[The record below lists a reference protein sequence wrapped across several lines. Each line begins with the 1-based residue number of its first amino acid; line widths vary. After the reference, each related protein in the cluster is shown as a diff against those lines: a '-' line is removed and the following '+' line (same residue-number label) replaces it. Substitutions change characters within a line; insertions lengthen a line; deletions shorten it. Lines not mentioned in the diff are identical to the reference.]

1 MSSGRRE
8 FLESLALGSI
18 GMGLTG
24 AMDTEAA
31 LAQAGG
37 HWDLSWTEKIKG
49 KRRAVFDVPVIE
61 DGYGVWRAGI
71 WRHQYSQVFNIP
83 EASLATVLV
92 LRHDA
97 VVLALNN
104 DYWQRYGTGET
115 WKVKDPATG
124 QPTSLNPV
132 IERTGDRALPPQ
144 FAGYTLEALMAA
156 GVIVLACSLALRDA
170 AQVIVR
176 HERVSDEA
184 AEKRVRGMLA
194 PGVILQPSGVF
205 AVVLAQDHGCRFVRA
220 S

>member
-1 MSSGRRE
+1 
-8 FLESLALGSI
+8 
-18 GMGLTG
+18 
-24 AMDTEAA
+24 MDSEVA

-37 HWDLSWTEKIKG
+37 HWDLSWTDRIKG

-71 WRHQYSQVFNIP
+71 WRHQYSQVFNIA
-83 EASLATVLV
+83 ESSLATVLV

-124 QPTSLNPV
+124 QPTSRNPV
-132 IERTGDRALPPQ
+132 IERTGEHALPPQ
-144 FAGYTLEALMAA
+144 FAGYTLEALMTG

-170 AQVIVR
+170 AQVVAR
-176 HERVSDEA
+176 QERVSGEE
-184 AEKRVRGMLA
+184 AEKRVRDMMV